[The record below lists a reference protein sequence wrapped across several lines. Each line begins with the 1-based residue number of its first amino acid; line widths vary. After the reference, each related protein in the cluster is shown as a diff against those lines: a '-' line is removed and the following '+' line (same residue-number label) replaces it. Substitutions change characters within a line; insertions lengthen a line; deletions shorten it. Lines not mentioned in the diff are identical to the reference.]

1 MVSFA
6 TYPGT
11 IFKKGIKLILYT
23 VIPVG
28 IANYIPVDTIINFN
42 LGNFLFVML
51 FTIVLSIVAFIIFY
65 KGLKRYS
72 SSNLMSSRI

>member
-1 MVSFA
+1 MNSFA
-6 TYPGT
+6 SYPGT

-28 IANYIPVDTIINFN
+28 IANYIPVDIIIKFD
-42 LGNFLFVML
+42 LGSFLFVIL
-51 FTIVLSIVAFIIFY
+51 FTILISAIAFIMFY

>member
-28 IANYIPVDTIINFN
+28 IANYIPIDTIINFN
-42 LGNFLFVML
+42 LGNSLVVTV
-51 FTIVLSIVAFIIFY
+51 FTIIISIIAFAVFY

>member
-28 IANYIPVDTIINFN
+28 IANYIPVDIIINFN

-51 FTIVLSIVAFIIFY
+51 FTIVLSTIAFIIFY

>member
-1 MVSFA
+1 MNSFA
-6 TYPGT
+6 SYPGT

-28 IANYIPVDTIINFN
+28 IANYIPVDIIINFS
-42 LGNFLFVML
+42 LGNFLIVAV
-51 FTIVLSIVAFIIFY
+51 FTIVISIIAFVVFY

>member
-1 MVSFA
+1 MVNFA

-28 IANYIPVDTIINFN
+28 IANYIPVDIIINFN
-42 LGNFLFVML
+42 LGSFGIVILFAM
-51 FTIVLSIVAFIIFY
+51 VLSSIAFVIFY